1 MQWDKKNIWQEEHAM
16 IIKIYGKK
24 NMQWDRKKYMARGT
38 CNEIK
43 KNIWQEEHA
52 MR

>member
-1 MQWDKKNIWQEEHAM
+1 
-16 IIKIYGKK
+16 
-24 NMQWDRKKYMARGT
+24 MARRT

-52 MR
+52 MRKKKIYGKKNMQ